1 VSRELLNF
9 RIFLLGLFMFCVI
22 VFHINV
28 RIQVVSLGYELS
40 NLRSELDR
48 LKKKEIEI
56 QFQKEKNMSA
66 KVLMKLLHDSR
77 YSSFQLPKADQII
90 YMKSDL

>member
-1 VSRELLNF
+1 MSRELLNL
-9 RIFLLGLFMFCVI
+9 RIFLLALFMFCVV

-40 NLRSELDR
+40 NLRGELDR

-56 QFQKEKNMSA
+56 QFQKEKSMSA
-66 KVLMKLLHDSR
+66 KVLMKLLRDPR

-90 YMKSDL
+90 YMKSEN